1 MRQGVGPRLTA
12 KLNRPRR
19 QNRGPCLRGNEFRRL
34 LGDDIGIEQHIDL
47 HDDIS
52 YAAPAATTGFC
63 HPPGGETAWLTSPGP
78 QELGSYS

>member
-47 HDDIS
+47 M
-52 YAAPAATTGFC
+52 T
-63 HPPGGETAWLTSPGP
+63 TSPMRPP
-78 QELGSYS
+78 QPRPVSATLPAVRPRG